1 MNPGQTLLNSIF
13 PNIKSLDNPSSVQND
28 QIEQY
33 IILIMGDSKVG
44 KSSFCSRF
52 AFNTFNLEIK
62 ESQKTESYMK
72 KIKIFNKE
80 INVVLVD
87 VASNNLNDKNMLQE
101 LCNYIDGAIIIY
113 DITSTKSFHN
123 IEHWVDELKKL
134 TIQQNEK
141 KIPVFIVGNKADLQ
155 FLRTVEKETVL
166 KKIVTLY
173 SKLDYQNSNSGIY
186 GYESKEVNGIDE
198 NNVQEC
204 MKDMIAQIFLMNL
217 NEQDKEKYEKMYTED
232 TEN

>member
-72 KIKIFNKE
+72 KIEIFNKE
-80 INVVLVD
+80 INVVLID
-87 VASNNLNDKNMLQE
+87 VASNNSNDKNMLQE
-101 LCNYIDGAIIIY
+101 LCNYIDGAIIMY
-113 DITSTKSFHN
+113 DITSTKSFHK

-141 KIPVFIVGNKADLQ
+141 KIPVFIIGNKADLQ

-166 KKIVTLY
+166 EKVLILN
-173 SKLDYQNSNSGIY
+173 SKLDSNLGIY

-204 MKDMIAQIFLMNL
+204 MKDMIAQIFVTNL
-217 NEQDKEKYEKMYTED
+217 NEQDKEKYERMYTED
-232 TEN
+232 IEN

>member
-72 KIKIFNKE
+72 KIEIFNKE
-80 INVVLVD
+80 INVVLID
-87 VASNNLNDKNMLQE
+87 VASNNSNDKNMLQE
-101 LCNYIDGAIIIY
+101 LCNYIDGAIIMY
-113 DITSTKSFHN
+113 DITSTKSFHK

-141 KIPVFIVGNKADLQ
+141 KIPVFIIGNKADLQ

-166 KKIVTLY
+166 EKVLILN
-173 SKLDYQNSNSGIY
+173 SKLDSNVGIY

-204 MKDMIAQIFLMNL
+204 MKDMIAQIFVTNL
-217 NEQDKEKYEKMYTED
+217 NEQDKEKYERMYAED
-232 TEN
+232 IEN

>member
-1 MNPGQTLLNSIF
+1 MNPGQTILNSIF

-72 KIKIFNKE
+72 KIEIFNKE
-80 INVVLVD
+80 INVVLID
-87 VASNNLNDKNMLQE
+87 VASNNSNDKNMLQE
-101 LCNYIDGAIIIY
+101 LCNYIDGAIIMY
-113 DITSTKSFHN
+113 DITSTKSFYK

-141 KIPVFIVGNKADLQ
+141 KIPVFIIGNKADLQ

-166 KKIVTLY
+166 EKVLILN
-173 SKLDYQNSNSGIY
+173 SKLDSNLGIY

-204 MKDMIAQIFLMNL
+204 MKDMIAQIFVTNL
-217 NEQDKEKYEKMYTED
+217 NEQDKEKYERMYTED
-232 TEN
+232 IEN

>member
-13 PNIKSLDNPSSVQND
+13 PNIKSLDNPSSVEND

-72 KIKIFNKE
+72 KIEIFNKK
-80 INVVLVD
+80 INVVLID
-87 VASNNLNDKNMLQE
+87 VASNNSNDKNMLQE
-101 LCNYIDGAIIIY
+101 LCNYIDGAIIMY
-113 DITSTKSFHN
+113 DITSTKSFHK
-123 IEHWVDELKKL
+123 IEHWVDELQKL

-141 KIPVFIVGNKADLQ
+141 KIPVFIIGNKADLQ

-166 KKIVTLY
+166 EKIVKLY
-173 SKLDYQNSNSGIY
+173 SKLGFQDSNSGIH

>member
-1 MNPGQTLLNSIF
+1 MNPGQTILNSIF

-72 KIKIFNKE
+72 KIEIFNKE
-80 INVVLVD
+80 INVVLID
-87 VASNNLNDKNMLQE
+87 VASHNSNDKNMLQE
-101 LCNYIDGAIIIY
+101 LCNYIDGAIIMY
-113 DITSTKSFHN
+113 DITSTKSFHK

-141 KIPVFIVGNKADLQ
+141 KIPIFIIGNKADLQ

-166 KKIVTLY
+166 EKVLILN
-173 SKLDYQNSNSGIY
+173 SKLDSNVGIY

-204 MKDMIAQIFLMNL
+204 MKDMIAQIFVTNL
-217 NEQDKEKYEKMYTED
+217 NEQDKEKYERMYTED
-232 TEN
+232 IEN

>member
-1 MNPGQTLLNSIF
+1 MNPGQTILNSIF

-72 KIKIFNKE
+72 KIEIFNKE
-80 INVVLVD
+80 INVVLID
-87 VASNNLNDKNMLQE
+87 VASNNSNDKNMLQE
-101 LCNYIDGAIIIY
+101 LCNYIDGAIIMY
-113 DITSTKSFHN
+113 DITSTKSFHK

-141 KIPVFIVGNKADLQ
+141 KIPVFIIGNKADLQ

-166 KKIVTLY
+166 EKVLILN
-173 SKLDYQNSNSGIY
+173 SKLDSNLGIY

-204 MKDMIAQIFLMNL
+204 MKDMIAQIFITNL
-217 NEQDKEKYEKMYTED
+217 NEQDKEKYERMYTED
-232 TEN
+232 IEN